1 MFFVAVFIIGLAA
14 GAGPEKTN
22 EFFNKAAS
30 KGSEISQSAK
40 NKAAEIA
47 ETAKIKSQ
55 EIKDKVIK

>member
-1 MFFVAVFIIGLAA
+1 MFFVAVFLIGLAA

>member
-1 MFFVAVFIIGLAA
+1 MFFVAVFIIGFAA
-14 GAGPEKTN
+14 VAGPEKTN

>member
-14 GAGPEKTN
+14 GAGTEKTN

>member
-1 MFFVAVFIIGLAA
+1 MFFVAVFIIGLAT

>member
-55 EIKDKVIK
+55 EIKEKVIK

>member
-1 MFFVAVFIIGLAA
+1 MFFVAVFLIGLAA

-22 EFFNKAAS
+22 EFFNKAAI